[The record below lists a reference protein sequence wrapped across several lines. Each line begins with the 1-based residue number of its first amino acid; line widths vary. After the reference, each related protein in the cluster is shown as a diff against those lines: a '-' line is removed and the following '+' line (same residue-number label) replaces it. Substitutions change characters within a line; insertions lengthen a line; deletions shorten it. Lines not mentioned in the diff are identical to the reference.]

1 MFKLGL
7 GGFDSKAAGK
17 ARAEDLLLLL
27 NNWINKLLEGL
38 SSLDCKCQALMTSM
52 VDKCLN
58 DTYYLPLPLRS
69 VPLSAS
75 MLSKQ
80 SASG

>member
-1 MFKLGL
+1 MNELGL
-7 GGFDSKAAGK
+7 RDFNSKAGGK
-17 ARAEDLLLLL
+17 ARAADLLPLL
-27 NNWINKLLEGL
+27 NNWINKLDKGL
-38 SSLDCKCQALMTSM
+38 SSLDCKCQALMTSTF
-52 VDKCLN
+52 DKCFN

>member
-1 MFKLGL
+1 MTELGL
-7 GGFDSKAAGK
+7 GDFDSKAAGK
-17 ARAEDLLLLL
+17 ARAADLLLLL
-27 NNWINKLLEGL
+27 NNWINKLVKDL
-38 SSLDCKCQALMTSM
+38 SSLDCKCQALMTST

-80 SASG
+80 

>member
-1 MFKLGL
+1 MTKLGL

-17 ARAEDLLLLL
+17 TREADLLLLL
-27 NNWINKLLEGL
+27 NNWINKLLKGL
-38 SSLDCKCQALMTSM
+38 SKSRVQMSGLMTST

-69 VPLSAS
+69 VLLSAF

-80 SASG
+80 SASS